1 MQKLKGN
8 LILTVVAIIWG
19 IAFVAQDTA
28 SQHVGA
34 FTFNAARNILA
45 TLSLGI
51 LVLKKH
57 QSIPKKQKLISKKDW
72 IAGFWIGFILFIA
85 EFLQQTG
92 IGSYPPSAAA
102 SGRSGFI
109 TSIYVVI
116 VALCAWFIGRNRN
129 PIIFLAVVFGLAGM
143 YFLCITNSLNNIYFG
158 DILNFLS
165 AFAFAG
171 HILVIDYYR
180 NHDSLII
187 SWLQFIFAGGFA
199 LIFALFIEHPA
210 LTDILQAA
218 LPIAYAGII
227 SSGVGYTL
235 QIIGQK
241 YADPTASSII
251 LSTEAVFSAIA
262 GWIILNQVMSP
273 REIFG
278 ATLVF
283 AAVIIAQIPD
293 IIKFSKKSL

>member
-1 MQKLKGN
+1 M
-8 LILTVVAIIWG
+8 
-19 IAFVAQDTA
+19 
-28 SQHVGA
+28 
-34 FTFNAARNILA
+34 
-45 TLSLGI
+45 
-51 LVLKKH
+51 
-57 QSIPKKQKLISKKDW
+57 
-72 IAGFWIGFILFIA
+72 
-85 EFLQQTG
+85 
-92 IGSYPPSAAA
+92 
-102 SGRSGFI
+102 
-109 TSIYVVI
+109 
-116 VALCAWFIGRNRN
+116 ALCAWFIGRNRN
-129 PIIFLAVVFGLAGM
+129 PIIFLAVLFGLAGM

-199 LIFALFIEHPA
+199 LILALFIEHPA

-262 GWIILNQVMSP
+262 GWLILNQVMSP